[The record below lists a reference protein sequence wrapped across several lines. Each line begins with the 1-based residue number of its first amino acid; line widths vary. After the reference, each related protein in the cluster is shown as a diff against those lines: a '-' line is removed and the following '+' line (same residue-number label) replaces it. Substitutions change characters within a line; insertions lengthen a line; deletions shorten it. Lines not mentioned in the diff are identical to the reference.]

1 MFKSKLAFSNFSK
14 LNKQESCHQCGRAY
28 LSEFQKPGFESTL
41 TVNYLVN
48 NNAHFSNVRRF
59 VDLL

>member
-41 TVNYLVN
+41 TVE
-48 NNAHFSNVRRF
+48 
-59 VDLL
+59 LLGQQ